1 MPVKALVRSVLT
13 DVTKSGAPVAD
24 TRWQAVYNDLRRQI
38 DRGELAPGD
47 QVPAEFDLAERYGFS
62 RSTVRLALGR
72 LERDGVITA
81 GAGSLGRQVRRRELI
96 KWNLTRFEL
105 GAYADDPDNHIDQ
118 WEADAHSEGW
128 DARQI
133 VADVAELAAP
143 DEVARYLRVK
153 HGTRLVRRRRLR
165 YVSKPGV
172 PERLAMIADTW
183 TPLGIARQ
191 KIDGVAPLL
200 QPTSVVYPG
209 GIYRALGFRQ
219 VQFHDEIQ
227 VRMPTPDEA
236 DLLHVQPGTPVGQHA
251 RIGIDA
257 TGRRV
262 RVLVSVFAGD
272 RQRLRYDLD
281 VPERRPTDDMAS
293 DE

>member
-1 MPVKALVRSVLT
+1 M
-13 DVTKSGAPVAD
+13 AD
-24 TRWQAVYNDLRRQI
+24 TRWQAVYNDLRGQI
-38 DRGELAPGD
+38 DRGELGPGD
-47 QVPAEFDLAERYGFS
+47 QVTAELELGARYGFS
-62 RSTVRLALGR
+62 RSTIRVALSR
-72 LERDGVITA
+72 LEQDGLITA
-81 GAGSLGRQVRRRELI
+81 GAGSLGRHVRRRELI

-105 GAYADDPDNHIDQ
+105 GAYADDPVNQVDQ
-118 WEADAHSEGW
+118 WQADAHSEGW
-128 DARQI
+128 DSRQ
-133 VADVAELAAP
+133 VVSEVSELSAP
-143 DEVARYLRVK
+143 EEIARYLGVK
-153 HGTRLVRRRRLR
+153 PGTRLVRRRRLR

-183 TPLGIARQ
+183 TPLSIARL

-200 QPTSVVYPG
+200 QPTNVVYPG

-219 VQFHDEIQ
+219 VQFRDEIQ
-227 VRMPTPDEA
+227 VRMPTPEES

-251 RIGIDA
+251 RVGVDT

-272 RQRLRYDLD
+272 RQRLRYDLA
-281 VPERRPTDDMAS
+281 VPEHRPDDSVPA